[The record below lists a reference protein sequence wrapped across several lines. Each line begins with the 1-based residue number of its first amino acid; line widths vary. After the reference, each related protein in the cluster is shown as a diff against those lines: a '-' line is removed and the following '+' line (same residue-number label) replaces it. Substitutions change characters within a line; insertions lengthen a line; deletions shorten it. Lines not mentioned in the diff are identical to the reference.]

1 MDIEKIIRELPSMTF
16 ENLQELSEAIR
27 EEIDPSFE
35 KLEDWKVQ
43 SQDRNYEWVVHS
55 YDGIFYTAL
64 VLFYDGQIDLHK
76 GRSTEESTSRQM
88 ALRSAIHK
96 ISNLQ
101 EVEPTS
107 FGKKPDSDSEADL
120 PNPKKSRC
128 QIKLLDLK
136 EEKLDPPKNEPKA
149 ESESDSEDLKHERC
163 RIRDTFLFQ
172 IPKSQDVRLN
182 CWI

>member
-107 FGKKPDSDSEADL
+107 FGKKPDSEADL
-120 PNPKKSRC
+120 PNPKKSGC